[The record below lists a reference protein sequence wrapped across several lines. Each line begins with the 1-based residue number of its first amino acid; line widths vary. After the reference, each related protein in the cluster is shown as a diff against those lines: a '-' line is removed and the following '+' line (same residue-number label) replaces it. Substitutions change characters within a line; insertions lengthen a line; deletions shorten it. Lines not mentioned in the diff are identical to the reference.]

1 MKKNITLFSLLTTM
15 CLGVVAGC
23 GEETYKIT
31 TSTQNAEYGYVQG
44 AGSYAMEETVG
55 LKIYPNLGC
64 NLSQIIFT
72 DSSGAVTPPIASGY
86 EFLEEEGYYYYTFVV
101 SNDTIGN
108 YEPQFSC
115 VNGGPQ
121 STIVR
126 TRFDVTYLI
135 DLNSDEKYDGTDES
149 FIAEDVNFN
158 AYAPTRNFI
167 GENKILWFTNEA
179 DAKEVLD
186 TPEKVAANKAK
197 AVNIST
203 TKITRD
209 VTFYG
214 RVDTTWDSSTLVKQ
228 AIDNFYAKLNT
239 VNAKT
244 QIATDAKK
252 IVITKENGAS
262 EVSFNYYGSGNSITA
277 MLRAA
282 KSVSSKRYFYI
293 HDGLSFAK
301 TEIHADPASELDKE
315 EGKFYLSDVNEL
327 YYNEFM
333 PEKLESYTVTHDSGT
348 NVYVSGDYTYIIDR
362 EKGELQSFIK
372 DSVTYTISESAFDNV
387 STNVNDFYTITLS
400 STDET
405 LNNFLKGYTTLD
417 KIVKYRS
424 TDKKTLEQVLKSH
437 EEIYDELSKYVYS
450 IHQYNEDFAGNV
462 GAKVSFDEV
471 LLNPTNL
478 RFVIKVMTTTEELKE
493 AFESLAN
500 GDYTLTTEIK
510 TKLGD
515 KQETWD
521 AKAENILDDST
532 NPYEETSGYEWF
544 VVYWDTIQ
552 TLKQVVSDDF
562 DGTIEYDETDGSIL
576 IYQKNTAYAEFQIKL
591 EDGRIK
597 YIKHTTRENNAYIT
611 YTHSFEYHA
620 VYKYVEDLGNGGFIL
635 NDSYIVNY
643 DSYLGED
650 YDYSSD
656 ENKPEKM
663 DQVVW
668 DFYKVLS
675 NLKSNYKDYTWDA
688 TNKKMTNSTTGT
700 EYSFVVEGD
709 GKVVKVV
716 YSAATGSTPVEY
728 TVDYHEFE
736 SVLAMNLLLDY
747 YPEWGGQIY
756 VDDGENYIVFT
767 SSETKPDGMSDD
779 VWSVI
784 SILKEIYEEGSIY
797 EYNYSAVDDS
807 HTYTDGT
814 NSISL
819 KLEEL
824 SGDNML
830 ELLLMLSGE
839 DIKRVASVTYD
850 SKEYKFIYDYLNVT
864 MFLENIETSYASLVS
879 SPSARD
885 GMASGDGV
893 ESMTIQ
899 VGDYTVTYEDGQTA
913 TLAEQLEAEDTVVTR
928 MIKKLQDIR
937 TNPKKYTIEN
947 GVIKL
952 GSVVVIDGEGNYYE
966 DGVSCGEVVL
976 ITTSAGGTVTLR
988 L

>member
-72 DSSGAVTPPIASGY
+72 DSSGTVTPPIASGY

-115 VNGGPQ
+115 ANGGPQ
-121 STIVR
+121 STIVK

-135 DLNSDEKYDGTDES
+135 DLNSDEKYDSTDES
-149 FIAEDVNFN
+149 FIAENVNFN

-315 EGKFYLSDVNEL
+315 EGKFYLSDVNAL

-417 KIVKYRS
+417 KIMKYRS

-500 GDYTLTTEIK
+500 GDYVLTTELK
-510 TKLGD
+510 TKLGEN
-515 KQETWD
+515 KETWE
-521 AKAENILDDST
+521 ANGENILDDVS
-532 NPYEETSGYEWF
+532 NPKEGETGYEWF
-544 VVYWDTIQ
+544 ELYWNTLQGLKEVVA
-552 TLKQVVSDDF
+552 VSF
-562 DGTIEYDETDGSIL
+562 DGTIEYNEIDGSIL

-597 YIKHTTRENNAYIT
+597 YIKHTTREGTSYIT
-611 YTHSFEYHA
+611 YTHSFEYP
-620 VYKYVEDLGNGGFIL
+620 VGYEYIENLGKGGFVL
-635 NDSYIVNY
+635 NDSYRVSHVGSTGANIDYFGAGFDYSDDANKPADMAEEIWEFYQLIFDLKTNY
-643 DSYLGED
+643 KTDYIWNAVTKTFTHSVSGDKFELTLGSDDVLVTITYTVSGGTPVVYEIDYKQYLALEAIDSFIEMTDKTAYLKDSEDSYHLIESNTEKPEGMSDEIWGVLENLLAISESTKTYTYTYSFVDGTHTFVVGNDPATAVTLVITTDKIEVYDDIFIDTIFKIVDNTDSANPKTYDVIYDYFLATAMLNEIESAYIEVAAGQATKSTMTLGED
-650 YDYSSD
+650 SLIFEDVGASLFT
-656 ENKPEKM
+656 
-663 DQVVW
+663 DQ
-668 DFYKVLS
+668 
-675 NLKSNYKDYTWDA
+675 
-688 TNKKMTNSTTGT
+688 
-700 EYSFVVEGD
+700 
-709 GKVVKVV
+709 
-716 YSAATGSTPVEY
+716 
-728 TVDYHEFE
+728 
-736 SVLAMNLLLDY
+736 LLD
-747 YPEWGGQIY
+747 
-756 VDDGENYIVFT
+756 DDNAVVRAIKKLIDIRDNPENYESTFFGDIKEK
-767 SSETKPDGMSDD
+767 SSGR
-779 VWSVI
+779 VI
-784 SILKEIYEEGSIY
+784 FDKDLNYYEEGVLI
-797 EYNYSAVDDS
+797 
-807 HTYTDGT
+807 G
-814 NSISL
+814 
-819 KLEEL
+819 EL
-824 SGDNML
+824 TG
-830 ELLLMLSGE
+830 
-839 DIKRVASVTYD
+839 
-850 SKEYKFIYDYLNVT
+850 
-864 MFLENIETSYASLVS
+864 NIE
-879 SPSARD
+879 
-885 GMASGDGV
+885 
-893 ESMTIQ
+893 
-899 VGDYTVTYEDGQTA
+899 
-913 TLAEQLEAEDTVVTR
+913 
-928 MIKKLQDIR
+928 
-937 TNPKKYTIEN
+937 
-947 GVIKL
+947 
-952 GSVVVIDGEGNYYE
+952 
-966 DGVSCGEVVL
+966 
-976 ITTSAGGTVTLR
+976 
-988 L
+988 